1 MPRIGSY
8 ADMESTWK
16 LYPLA
21 NEAGEQ
27 IGAGDIL
34 VSQENELP
42 SPHAIYIGQPANL
55 TVPTHYHDNAQFQL
69 FVEGGA
75 TLGRR
80 NLRPVTVHFAT
91 HQTGYGPLVSG
102 PQGLVYI
109 TLRLVTEFGA
119 HYPDRP
125 EERARM
131 NPAIPRRQIT
141 QEVGSIAPGELQ
153 ELKEPQ
159 VIPALGPEPGG
170 LAAWVVRLAPG
181 ATLPAPVH
189 PGGAGQFYTVTAG
202 SLVVDGR
209 QCERHAVVWVG
220 PQEEHFSLCAG
231 TDGAEVVVCQFPR
244 DALCRAGD
252 FGASK
257 PLQ

>member
-34 VSQENELP
+34 VSQESECP
-42 SPHAIYIGQPANL
+42 SPHAIYIGQPAHL
-55 TVPTHYHDNAQFQL
+55 TIPTHYHDNAQFQI

-80 NLRPVTVHFAT
+80 TLRPLTVHFAT

-109 TLRLVTEFGA
+109 TLRLITEFGA

-131 NPAIPRRQIT
+131 NPAIARRQIT
-141 QEVGSIAPGELQ
+141 QEVGAIGPDELQ
-153 ELKEPQ
+153 ELSEPQ
-159 VIPALGPEPGG
+159 VLPALGPEPGG
-170 LAAWVVRLAPG
+170 LAAWVLRLPPG
-181 ATLPAPVH
+181 ARLPAPEH
-189 PGGAGQFYTVTAG
+189 PGGAGQFCTVTAG
-202 SLVVDGR
+202 SLVVNGR
-209 QCERHAVVWVG
+209 QCERHSVVWVG
-220 PQEEHFSLCAG
+220 PDEGHFTLCAG
-231 TDGAEVVVCQFPR
+231 EHGLEVVVCQFPR
-244 DALCRAGD
+244 EALRRAEE
-252 FGASK
+252 FGAPQ